1 MTTQAQLTPAAR
13 KALKARAHRLAPVV
27 WIGGDGL
34 SASLLAE
41 IERALAAHE
50 LIKVRA
56 ASLGREARE
65 HAMALICASCA
76 AQPVQH
82 IGKVLV
88 IYREKPKDANTG
100 RGPAAGA
107 PKPRSKGPAG
117 AGRGKRTAS
126 RRRA

>member
-1 MTTQAQLTPAAR
+1 MTSGGLRSPAER
-13 KALKARAHRLAPVV
+13 KRLKARAHRLEPVV

-34 SASLLAE
+34 TDAVIAE

-56 ASLGREARE
+56 AGLAREARE
-65 HAMALICASCA
+65 LALAQICARCA

-88 IYREKPKDANTG
+88 LYRKKPEMK
-100 RGPAAGA
+100 
-107 PKPRSKGPAG
+107 KPRQP
-117 AGRGKRTAS
+117 
-126 RRRA
+126 